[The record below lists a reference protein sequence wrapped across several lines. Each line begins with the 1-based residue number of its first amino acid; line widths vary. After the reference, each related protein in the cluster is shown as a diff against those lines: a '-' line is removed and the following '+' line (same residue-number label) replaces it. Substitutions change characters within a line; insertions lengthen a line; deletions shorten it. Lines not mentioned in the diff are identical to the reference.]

1 MSRLLRGCG
10 GNRGT
15 RSGLFGTTRNELL
28 DADWKTWNS
37 EDWQGNSDDTWAS
50 SGVVNIAVGPVVG
63 DQWLAAQ
70 TAISVSNNGDIRF
83 KFSPPTLG
91 LGAVIDIQAWF
102 ISQDGL
108 NGYGF
113 LLKSNATQTEYDGYL
128 LRLDAGVTTEIYSVV
143 SIGVIATTGGIW
155 LKRWNDGAT
164 PLLNVYRYNTYDIPA
179 WEILLDSM
187 DAATAITGPLAPAII
202 VARATTSAPTV
213 AIALPINAAI
223 ETSDDA
229 SLTV

>member
-28 DADWKTWNS
+28 DANWKTWNS
-37 EDWQGNSDDTWAS
+37 ENWQGDSGDTWAS

-63 DQWLAAQ
+63 DQWIAAQ

-113 LLKSNATQTEYDGYL
+113 LLKSDATQTTYDAYL
-128 LRLDAGVTTEIYSVV
+128 RRIDAGVMSDIYSVV
-143 SIGVIATTGGIW
+143 AFSSMSTTGGLW
-155 LKRWNDGAT
+155 LKRRNDGAT
-164 PLLNVYRYNTYDIPA
+164 PYLNVYRYNTFGTPA
-179 WEILLDSM
+179 WEIMLEDM
-187 DAATAITGPLAPAII
+187 DAAPAIAVTLAPAII
-202 VARATTSAPTV
+202 VARAATSAPTV
-213 AIALPINAAI
+213 TISVPILAAV

-229 SLTV
+229 SLA